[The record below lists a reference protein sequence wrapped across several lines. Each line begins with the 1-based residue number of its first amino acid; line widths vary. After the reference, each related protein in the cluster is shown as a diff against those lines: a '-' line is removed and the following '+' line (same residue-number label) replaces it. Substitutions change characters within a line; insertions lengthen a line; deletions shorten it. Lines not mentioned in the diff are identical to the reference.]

1 MLSRAWVTL
10 SSVLFPWSYFP
21 SCQSQAAVARPSDP
35 EAPPPRKRPKH
46 VATTDLT
53 PLPRLQPIETV
64 NGDVFRLIADELHAE
79 GGSLH
84 NFSLASHSLRRLA
97 LPALFSHC
105 KFDIRNST
113 QALYLPPPGDAPE
126 SIRPFTR
133 QLKSMGPFHMP
144 RDVKRFE
151 DAVGYLPALSSVT
164 FKWTLGVLP
173 WEVVKA
179 CLMNPRILSMTLDA
193 GTIDL
198 MEDLTY
204 PLDDVTS
211 GSLRRF
217 TFTSTMWREY
227 QYHPSST
234 RHRPRRK
241 DLQEVYTCEEG
252 CLRAILLSI
261 RGTAT
266 SLKLPLE
273 STPILDMGRVSWP
286 RLRELSLH
294 GRFRNMAHVQ
304 SLRELLPGLASLE
317 TLSIQAARTKELRR
331 PAILP
336 TTAPSP
342 DHPPLFPAL
351 RSLTIAYPNPEDG
364 IFSLD
369 STSLTH
375 LSIRDCPRFYN
386 MYAYGGWVA
395 PEWYT
400 PILTPK
406 QCLSILKRMDLAALT
421 GLELVYMSPVV
432 SADNELLAHLAQ
444 AYPHLAHLEIHRYR
458 LNRRDR
464 VPYLHIARTLAT
476 IPSLR
481 SVRLNLDF
489 EDDHQAYCGSP
500 QRRKVWYDKL
510 TETKGPE
517 IVDIMQTCPLLEHVA
532 LLYHGHPSSTWLEF
546 PTPRF
551 PGRKV
556 IVKYDSEHVDSE
568 MLPKKWQAT

>member
-1 MLSRAWVTL
+1 
-10 SSVLFPWSYFP
+10 
-21 SCQSQAAVARPSDP
+21 
-35 EAPPPRKRPKH
+35 
-46 VATTDLT
+46 
-53 PLPRLQPIETV
+53 
-64 NGDVFRLIADELHAE
+64 
-79 GGSLH
+79 
-84 NFSLASHSLRRLA
+84 
-97 LPALFSHC
+97 
-105 KFDIRNST
+105 
-113 QALYLPPPGDAPE
+113 
-126 SIRPFTR
+126 
-133 QLKSMGPFHMP
+133 MGPFHMP

-151 DAVGYLPALSSVT
+151 DAVGYLPGLSSVT

-179 CLMNPRILSMTLDA
+179 CLMNPRISFMTLDA

-198 MEDLTY
+198 MDDLTY
-204 PLDDVTS
+204 PLNDVMS
-211 GSLRRF
+211 SSLRRF

-227 QYHPSST
+227 QYLPSSS
-234 RHRPRRK
+234 RHRRWHK
-241 DLQEVYTCEEG
+241 DLQRVYTCEEG
-252 CLRAILLSI
+252 CLRTILLSM

-286 RLRELSLH
+286 RLRDLSLH

-304 SLRELLPGLASLE
+304 SLRELLPGLTSLE

-369 STSLTH
+369 SAGLTH

-386 MYAYGGWVA
+386 FYAYGSGRVA

-421 GLELVYMSPVV
+421 RLELVYMSPIVT
-432 SADNELLAHLAQ
+432 ADNELLAHLAQ
-444 AYPHLAHLEIHRYR
+444 AYPRLTHLEIHRYR
-458 LNRRDR
+458 MNRRDR
-464 VPYLHIARTLAT
+464 VPHVRASVFARFMSDCHHSFISLARWLQ
-476 IPSLR
+476 S
-481 SVRLNLDF
+481 
-489 EDDHQAYCGSP
+489 
-500 QRRKVWYDKL
+500 RRF
-510 TETKGPE
+510 
-517 IVDIMQTCPLLEHVA
+517 A
-532 LLYHGHPSSTWLEF
+532 LY
-546 PTPRF
+546 
-551 PGRKV
+551 V
-556 IVKYDSEHVDSE
+556 
-568 MLPKKWQAT
+568 